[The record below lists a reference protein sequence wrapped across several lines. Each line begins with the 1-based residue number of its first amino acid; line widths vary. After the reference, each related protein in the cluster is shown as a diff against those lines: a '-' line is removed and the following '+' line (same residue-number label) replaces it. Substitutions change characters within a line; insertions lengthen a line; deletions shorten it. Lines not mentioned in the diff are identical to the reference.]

1 MNRFF
6 ISILV
11 LLSFLFAQ
19 EVTSLSLRIAR
30 AEYNIAPEMLAVLHD
45 NSDPWFSEDKFYHL
59 TACAAIPSLT
69 FHLCTS
75 YGNID
80 AARAKVY
87 SVSAT
92 ALIGISKEIYDKKKK
107 NHFSWKDL
115 FWDGAGLAIGYF
127 LFIN

>member
-6 ISILV
+6 ISFFV
-11 LLSFLFAQ
+11 MLSFLFAQ

-30 AEYNIAPEMLAVLHD
+30 AKYSIAPEMLAVLHD

-59 TACAAIPSLT
+59 TACAAISALS

-80 AARAKVY
+80 ATRAKVY

-92 ALIGISKEIYDKKKK
+92 ALIGISKEICDKKKK

>member
-6 ISILV
+6 ISVFV
-11 LLSFLFAQ
+11 LLSFLFA
-19 EVTSLSLRIAR
+19 EEATSSSQKTAR
-30 AEYNIAPEMLAVLHD
+30 AQYNINPEMLAVLHS

-59 TACAAIPSLT
+59 TVCAAIPPLT
-69 FHLCTS
+69 FHLCTN
-75 YGNID
+75 YGNIEVT
-80 AARAKVY
+80 RAKVY

-115 FWDGAGLAIGYF
+115 FWDGVGLTIGYF

>member
-1 MNRFF
+1 
-6 ISILV
+6 
-11 LLSFLFAQ
+11 
-19 EVTSLSLRIAR
+19 
-30 AEYNIAPEMLAVLHD
+30 MLAVLHD

-59 TACAAIPSLT
+59 TACAAIPALT
-69 FHLCTS
+69 FHLCTG

-80 AARAKVY
+80 ATRAKVY